1 MVITGAASD
10 IGEAAVRLY
19 AERGHRAA
27 AVDVAEEGLAR
38 LAGPDGVATLG
49 GDVAAEQTKPGAGR
63 AGWWGTMR

>member
-1 MVITGAASD
+1 M
-10 IGEAAVRLY
+10 
-19 AERGHRAA
+19 
-27 AVDVAEEGLAR
+27 AEEELAR